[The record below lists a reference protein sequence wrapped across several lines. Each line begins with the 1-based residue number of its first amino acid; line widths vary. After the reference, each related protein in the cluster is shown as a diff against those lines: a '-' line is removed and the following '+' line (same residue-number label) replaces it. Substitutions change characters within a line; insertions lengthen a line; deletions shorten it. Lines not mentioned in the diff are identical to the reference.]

1 MNDIKFLQKYN
12 NVLMENFDA
21 VLKQNMMF
29 QTRISILEEE
39 VSKLDDIEKLKHQIN
54 ILIQDNT
61 DLRNKITSNQ
71 HEADNKLK
79 ESAELHRLQSALNKQ
94 AKELSALQEIDKKQ
108 KEKIKALEKLTPKVK
123 KQTPIEEVLSKEPE
137 PVVEA
142 KVEIPAGTF

>member
-12 NVLMENFDA
+12 NVLIENFDA
-21 VLKQNMMF
+21 VLKQNMVF

-39 VSKLDDIEKLKHQIN
+39 VSKVGDTEKLKQQIN
-54 ILIQDNT
+54 ILIQENT
-61 DLRNKITSNQ
+61 DLRNKITFNQ
-71 HEADNKLK
+71 HEADMKLK

-123 KQTPIEEVLSKEPE
+123 KQTPIEEVLSKESE
-137 PVVEA
+137 PIVEA